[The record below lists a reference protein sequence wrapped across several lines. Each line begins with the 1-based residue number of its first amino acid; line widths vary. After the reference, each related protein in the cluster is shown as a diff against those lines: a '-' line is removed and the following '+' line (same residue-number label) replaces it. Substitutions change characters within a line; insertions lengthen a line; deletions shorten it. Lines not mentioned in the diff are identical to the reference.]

1 MQPAAD
7 LSIKVFFVSDCNQMI
22 NMQLTVDA
30 ARLVKIIEV
39 FLLGAD
45 RMLMT
50 RTEVFMRCVKICSD
64 KIEAEIISAKLA
76 SAGINS
82 LIVADDDGGLI
93 PSMDLTVGVAVMVQE
108 DIADEAE
115 SIIND
120 TIVAE
125 AV

>member
-1 MQPAAD
+1 
-7 LSIKVFFVSDCNQMI
+7 
-22 NMQLTVDA
+22 
-30 ARLVKIIEV
+30 
-39 FLLGAD
+39 
-45 RMLMT
+45 
-50 RTEVFMRCVKICSD
+50 MRCVKICSTNT
-64 KIEAEIISAKLA
+64 KLKLLAKLA

-93 PSMDLTVGVAVMVQE
+93 PSMDLTVGVAVMVEE

-115 SIIND
+115 IIIND

>member
-1 MQPAAD
+1 
-7 LSIKVFFVSDCNQMI
+7 
-22 NMQLTVDA
+22 
-30 ARLVKIIEV
+30 
-39 FLLGAD
+39 
-45 RMLMT
+45 
-50 RTEVFMRCVKICSD
+50 MRCVKICSD

-93 PSMDLTVGVAVMVQE
+93 PSMDMTVGVALMVEE

-115 SIIND
+115 FIIND

-125 AV
+125 AI

>member
-1 MQPAAD
+1 MA
-7 LSIKVFFVSDCNQMI
+7 VY
-22 NMQLTVDA
+22 
-30 ARLVKIIEV
+30 
-39 FLLGAD
+39 AD
-45 RMLMT
+45 RYLCSDEEGT
-50 RTEVFMRCVKICSD
+50 MRCVKICSD
-64 KIEAEIISAKLA
+64 KYEAEIISAKLA

-93 PSMDLTVGVAVMVQE
+93 PSMDLTVGVAVMVEE

-115 SIIND
+115 IIIND